1 MRQIDTFYNNELL
14 TGIAILAALKQRQKV
29 EISKVL
35 LIHPILSYKGI
46 VEFLKDKRTKIRS
59 IEELIIKKNMAFA
72 NFNRRY
78 LEDLELSINAI
89 FLFKELGML
98 DIIDNELIYIET
110 SFDFKNKAL
119 GKRALDI
126 IDASY
131 SLINVLDKE
140 EASNL
145 YLSLRVEL

>member
-1 MRQIDTFYNNELL
+1 MKQIDTFYNNELL
-14 TGIAILAALKQRQKV
+14 TGIAILAALKQKGKV

-59 IEELIIKKNMAFA
+59 VEELIIKKNMAFA
-72 NFNRRY
+72 NFNKRY

-98 DIIDNELIYIET
+98 DIINNELIYIEAG
-110 SFDFKNKAL
+110 FDFKNKVL

-131 SLINVLDKE
+131 NLINVLDKE

>member
-1 MRQIDTFYNNELL
+1 MKQIDTFYNNELL
-14 TGIAILAALKQRQKV
+14 TGIAILAALRQKEKI

-35 LIHPILSYKGI
+35 LIHPIISYKGI

-72 NFNRRY
+72 NFNKRY

-98 DIIDNELIYIET
+98 DIINNELIYIEAG
-110 SFDFKNKAL
+110 FDFKNKAL

-126 IDASY
+126 IDASCN
-131 SLINVLDKE
+131 LINVLDKE

>member
-1 MRQIDTFYNNELL
+1 MKQIDTFYNNELL
-14 TGIAILAALKQRQKV
+14 TGIAILAALRQKEKV

-72 NFNRRY
+72 NFNKRY
-78 LEDLELSINAI
+78 LEDLELNINAI

-98 DIIDNELIYIET
+98 DIINNELIYIEAG
-110 SFDFKNKAL
+110 FDFKNKAL

-131 SLINVLDKE
+131 NLINVLYKE

>member
-1 MRQIDTFYNNELL
+1 MKQVDTFYNNELL
-14 TGIAILAALKQRQKV
+14 TGIAILAALRQKEKI

-35 LIHPILSYKGI
+35 LIHPIISYKGI

-72 NFNRRY
+72 NFNKRY

-98 DIIDNELIYIET
+98 DIINNELIYIEAG
-110 SFDFKNKAL
+110 FDFKNKAL

-126 IDASY
+126 IDASCN
-131 SLINVLDKE
+131 LINVLDKE

>member
-29 EISKVL
+29 EISKAL
-35 LIHPILSYKGI
+35 LIHTILSYKGI

-119 GKRALDI
+119 GKRVLDI